1 MSKNYFLP
9 PHIVRPSENPPS
21 LKVRMTTA
29 QSVATYQ
36 RRGLVPITLKKAP
49 PWEDQQPKSND

>member
-1 MSKNYFLP
+1 
-9 PHIVRPSENPPS
+9 
-21 LKVRMTTA
+21 MTTA

-49 PWEDQQPKSND
+49 PWEEDVEE